1 MNSAAHPIRVLIVDD
16 SAVVRKA
23 LADTLAQDPQIQVV
37 GTAPDPYAAR
47 EKILELHPDVLTL
60 DIEMP
65 RMDGLT
71 FLRILQQHYP
81 IPVVVVS
88 SLTQSGSQAALA
100 ALEAGAVDVVGKP
113 SSSWSIGHLGPQL
126 IQKVKAAAAARLR
139 RPPLPAASV
148 PPARLSA
155 LAHRPG
161 HPWQVILIGAS
172 TGGTEAIRAV
182 LTRLPAAL
190 PPILIVQHI
199 PPVFS
204 RAFAQR
210 LAQSCAF
217 EVREAQHGEPIRPG
231 LALLAPGDYHM
242 RLSLSVG
249 QLRVLLDQSPPVH
262 HTRPA
267 VDPLFN
273 SAASTVGRHATAVL
287 LTGMGSDGAEGMEQI
302 KRAGGVTIAQN
313 EETCVVFGMPR
324 AAIQRGVV
332 DYVVPLQQIPEAI
345 LQALERPRPL
355 TGPTQTSSPC
365 NPRIV
370 QHPESTC
377 P

>member
-1 MNSAAHPIRVLIVDD
+1 MNSVAPPIRALIVDD

-23 LADTLAQDPQIQVV
+23 LADALAQDPQIQVV

-113 SSSWSIGHLGPQL
+113 SSAWSIGHLGPQL

-139 RPPLPAASV
+139 RPLLPAASV

-155 LAHRPG
+155 PTHRAG

-172 TGGTEAIRAV
+172 TGGTEAIKAV

-204 RAFAQR
+204 RAFAER

-217 EVREAQHGEPIRPG
+217 EVREAQHGEPLRPG

-242 RLSLSVG
+242 RLSLSAG

-273 SAASTVGRHATAVL
+273 SAASTVGHHATAVL
-287 LTGMGSDGAEGMEQI
+287 LTGMGSDGAEGMERI

-324 AAIQRGVV
+324 AAIQRGAVEH
-332 DYVVPLQQIPEAI
+332 VVPLQQIPEAI
-345 LQALERPRPL
+345 LRALQQPRTPGEQRPVTPAL
-355 TGPTQTSSPC
+355 PTAGPTTA
-365 NPRIV
+365 
-370 QHPESTC
+370 
-377 P
+377 

>member
-1 MNSAAHPIRVLIVDD
+1 MNSVAPPIRALIVDD

-23 LADTLAQDPQIQVV
+23 LADALAQDPQIQVV

-88 SLTQSGSQAALA
+88 SLTQSGSRAALA

-113 SSSWSIGHLGPQL
+113 SSAWSIGHLGPQL

-139 RPPLPAASV
+139 RPLLPAASV

-155 LAHRPG
+155 LTHRAG
-161 HPWQVILIGAS
+161 HPWQVILLGAS
-172 TGGTEAIRAV
+172 TGGTEAIKAV

-204 RAFAQR
+204 RAFAER

-217 EVREAQHGEPIRPG
+217 EVREAQHGEPLRPG

-242 RLSLSVG
+242 RLSLSAG

-287 LTGMGSDGAEGMEQI
+287 LTGMGSDGAEGMERI

-324 AAIQRGVV
+324 AAIQRGAV
-332 DYVVPLQQIPEAI
+332 DHVVPLQQIPEAI
-345 LQALERPRPL
+345 LRALQQPRTPGEQRPVTPAL
-355 TGPTQTSSPC
+355 PTAGPTTA
-365 NPRIV
+365 
-370 QHPESTC
+370 
-377 P
+377 